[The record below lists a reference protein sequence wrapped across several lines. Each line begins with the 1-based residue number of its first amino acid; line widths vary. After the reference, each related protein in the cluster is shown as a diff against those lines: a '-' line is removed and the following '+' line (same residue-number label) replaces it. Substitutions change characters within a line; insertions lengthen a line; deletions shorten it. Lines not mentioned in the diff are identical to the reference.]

1 MICSPVH
8 NINKFEVDS
17 GKNSDESFTNN
28 ETTFSCDKCGQ
39 NFGSQQELK
48 NILVPITGIGS
59 VIQTYCLKGLLMDSN
74 HPIC

>member
-1 MICSPVH
+1 M
-8 NINKFEVDS
+8 NNYKAGS
-17 GKNSDESFTNN
+17 GKNSDESSTNN

>member
-48 NILVPITGIGS
+48 KHGTS
-59 VIQTYCLKGLLMDSN
+59 AHQLL
-74 HPIC
+74 